1 MSEQGRKRI
10 TTLPFVLS
18 LERIISWL
26 AEKSS
31 QEYRRIDP
39 LKIDVAK
46 INSAVNQA
54 YADNLK
60 ILPIKVTETE
70 LTVGG
75 CEPYDS
81 SWVNELSRVAKL
93 NIKRVVINPVDL
105 ERYLVEFYA

>member
-1 MSEQGRKRI
+1 M
-10 TTLPFVLS
+10 
-18 LERIISWL
+18 

-31 QEYRRIDP
+31 QEYHRIDP

-70 LTVGG
+70 LTVDG

-81 SWVNELSRVAKL
+81 SWVNELSRVTKL

-105 ERYLVEFYA
+105 EPYLVEFYA

>member
-1 MSEQGRKRI
+1 M
-10 TTLPFVLS
+10 
-18 LERIISWL
+18 ERIIRWL

-31 QEYRRIDP
+31 QEYHRIDP

-70 LTVGG
+70 LTVGS

-81 SWVNELSRVAKL
+81 SWVNELSRIAKL
-93 NIKRVVINPVDL
+93 NIKRVVINPVVL
-105 ERYLVEFYA
+105 ERYLVEVYA